1 MKITI
6 LGTGRIG
13 GTLGQKW
20 ANAGHSIIYG
30 VRDPE
35 GKRAAVKFDDD
46 GVQVGFETIG
56 TAIAKGEVIV
66 VAIPGS
72 AVAEMVAE
80 HGHAMEGKIVIDA
93 SNNMQAPKMH
103 ALDTIAEAAPGAKLF
118 RAFNSLG
125 WENFAQPI
133 FDGLP
138 ADLFYC
144 GVEAAEALAVVENL
158 ITDVGMRPVR
168 VGGLEKV
175 DIVEGVTR
183 LWFALAQQRGRH
195 LAFKMLIGAGA

>member
-1 MKITI
+1 VKIAV
-6 LGTGRIG
+6 LGTGRIC

-35 GKRAAVKFDDD
+35 EKRAAVKFDDD
-46 GVQVGFETIG
+46 GVQIAFETID

-72 AVAEMVAE
+72 AVADLVSR
-80 HGHAMEGKIVIDA
+80 HGQGVEGKIVIDA

-103 ALDTIAEAAPGAKLF
+103 SLDTIAEGAPGAKLF

-144 GVEAAEALAVVENL
+144 GVEAAEAQAVVENL

-168 VGGLEKV
+168 VGGLQKV
-175 DIVEGVTR
+175 EIVESVTR

-195 LAFKMLIGAGA
+195 LAFKTLIGAGA